1 MTDIAGSGVCDFD
14 WDVAGSSRS
23 GGSGGIG
30 NVFIRRECQAYHASY
45 MGMYGPWLVRV
56 CWLLVYKYPSTV
68 CLGLPPGNQLLCGS
82 PNSLLKPVNDW

>member
-23 GGSGGIG
+23 GGSGGIR

-45 MGMYGPWLVRV
+45 MGMYGPWLV
-56 CWLLVYKYPSTV
+56 S
-68 CLGLPPGNQLLCGS
+68 
-82 PNSLLKPVNDW
+82 